1 MRTDA
6 KISNENFKARE
17 ISGATRAE
25 TNVKIPREFSA
36 RRSGDET
43 L

>member
-1 MRTDA
+1 MRMDA

-36 RRSGDET
+36 GRSGDEAF
-43 L
+43 

>member
-1 MRTDA
+1 MRMDA
-6 KISNENFKARE
+6 KIWNENFKARE

-25 TNVKIPREFSA
+25 TNVKIPREISV
-36 RRSGDET
+36 RRSGNEA

>member
-1 MRTDA
+1 MRMDA

-25 TNVKIPREFSA
+25 TNVKIPREISA
-36 RRSGDET
+36 QRSGDEA

>member
-1 MRTDA
+1 MRMHA

-17 ISGATRAE
+17 ISGATRVE

-36 RRSGDET
+36 RRSGDEAF
-43 L
+43 